1 MAKHTHAD
9 SLSRCPS
16 QSDTIPSVTSMADK
30 PEPSVVTP
38 HLTAHAVIDLSQTLS
53 VDLAQCQKDDVTL
66 RTVSEWLKEEKRPPA
81 WVLKKGST
89 ELKVYWRQFDRL
101 HLQDGKI
108 YRFACN
114 KPKESP
120 TLHVVIPSKAV
131 PQVLQFLHG
140 HSTVG
145 HLGHKKTLAR
155 AREHFYWP
163 HMARDIENYC
173 QQCVSCQSR
182 SMPVPHRVA
191 PLQTIHANHP
201 FEKVASDITELPVTP
216 SGHRYVLVLQD
227 YFTKYVNLYPMKDQR
242 AAAVAHCIFE
252 Q

>member
-1 MAKHTHAD
+1 MGHKTQEWHKHTNAD
-9 SLSRCPS
+9 SLSRRPTH
-16 QSDTIPSVTSMADK
+16 SDTTPQPTSDPSISGKSEPPLVTA
-30 PEPSVVTP
+30 PI
-38 HLTAHAVIDLSQTLS
+38 TAHAIIDLSQTLS
-53 VDLAQCQKDDVTL
+53 VDIAQCQKDDVTL
-66 RTVSEWLKEEKRPPA
+66 RIVSEWLKDGRRPPA
-81 WVLKKGST
+81 WAIKKGSA

-163 HMARDIENYC
+163 YMARDIENYC
-173 QQCVSCQSR
+173 QQCVSQDLCQSHI
-182 SMPVPHRVA
+182 V
-191 PLQTIHANHP
+191 
-201 FEKVASDITELPVTP
+201 
-216 SGHRYVLVLQD
+216 
-227 YFTKYVNLYPMKDQR
+227 
-242 AAAVAHCIFE
+242 
-252 Q
+252 